1 MCVFVFRRRVW
12 LYEYSHSQ
20 FVWRE
25 RTAFPA
31 YFSFNFNFIQT
42 MSWARGV
49 ATRRSNKSRVFAM
62 SAKANSSTHIRA
74 PLYPSLCPYRCRI
87 RREFNK
93 RRNSLFDSNY
103 LHTTVRTH
111 VGTQWY
117 DNQRHAYVRTRRLQ
131 IGNPNYTSSAIRAFV
146 CGIATELLSCGCR
159 YRGYWEHEDFV
170 GRGTHRI
177 NRKRK

>member
-1 MCVFVFRRRVW
+1 MSIRIRNLFGVSAQRSPHTFHSISISFKQCPGRAASRRVVQTNRACLRCRRR
-12 LYEYSHSQ
+12 L
-20 FVWRE
+20 
-25 RTAFPA
+25 
-31 YFSFNFNFIQT
+31 
-42 MSWARGV
+42 
-49 ATRRSNKSRVFAM
+49 
-62 SAKANSSTHIRA
+62 IRA
-74 PLYPSLCPYRCRI
+74 HTYAPPLYPSLCPYRCRI